1 MIVCALCRAMAL
13 GNVAISY
20 KGKKGMHTI
29 ELIGAT
35 LATKGADF
43 TIADVLGK
51 SYELRAASVADAN
64 KWTQAI
70 EHNIDVAEQ
79 EGVKLSPKAS
89 TPVTRQKTR

>member
-1 MIVCALCRAMAL
+1 M
-13 GNVAISY
+13 
-20 KGKKGMHTI
+20 
-29 ELIGAT
+29 
-35 LATKGADF
+35 
-43 TIADVLGK
+43 
-51 SYELRAASVADAN
+51 ADAN